1 MRRTSDDDMI
11 GRDLGNVIGLI
22 NGSERVHAGTV
33 RRFAERFGRF
43 NLKQTAI
50 RPSYGLAE
58 ATLYVATPA
67 VATPP
72 RAVSFDNGELAA
84 GRAKVVARESINA
97 TELVNYGAPRSSMV
111 RIVDPDSGAQ
121 CPEGVIGEIWLHGDN
136 VALGYWRKP
145 QQTEHTFHAR
155 LVNPSTGT
163 PEGPWLRTGDLGVF
177 SGGELFIMGRLKD
190 LVIVDGQN
198 HFPDDI
204 EATVQEITGGRVAAV
219 AIPQA
224 QTEQL
229 VVIAEVKQRP
239 VSSRGR
245 RTDVSRS
252 QTSTSHRWCQRRT
265 GCG

>member
-1 MRRTSDDDMI
+1 M
-11 GRDLGNVIGLI
+11 
-22 NGSERVHAGTV
+22 
-33 RRFAERFGRF
+33 
-43 NLKQTAI
+43 
-50 RPSYGLAE
+50 
-58 ATLYVATPA
+58 
-67 VATPP
+67 
-72 RAVSFDNGELAA
+72 
-84 GRAKVVARESINA
+84 
-97 TELVNYGAPRSSMV
+97 
-111 RIVDPDSGAQ
+111 
-121 CPEGVIGEIWLHGDN
+121 
-136 VALGYWRKP
+136 ALGYWRKP

-219 AIPQA
+219 GISQA

-239 VSSRGR
+239 VSSRRR

-252 QTSTSHRWCQRRT
+252 QT
-265 GCG
+265 